1 LEFLGISWNFLE
13 FLGGKMRT
21 MLKWLTMGLL
31 TIGLFGLNLASAQK
45 LTAENW
51 KTSPKIKAIQVI
63 QSEVNN
69 LEFKNV
75 DTQDLGGCN
84 GLTEARVLNSDAQN
98 NPRAYYLE
106 TYTKDVYYGLDYIY
120 DQAGK
125 LRYAEIQGA
134 AGANDTINWTFYFDD
149 TNQVLW
155 KEVKQQGAYQWI
167 DPLEKMPFNALE
179 TFANI
184 PKCATKG
191 VALGDGTPLVEP
203 VAPPETP

>member
-1 LEFLGISWNFLE
+1 
-13 FLGGKMRT
+13 MRT
-21 MLKWLTMGLL
+21 TTKCLTIGLL
-31 TIGLFGLNLASAQK
+31 TIGLFCLNLANAQK

-51 KTSPKIKAIQVI
+51 QASPKIKAIKAI
-63 QSEVNN
+63 QSEVNR
-69 LEFKNV
+69 LEFDNV
-75 DTQDLGGCN
+75 DTQDLGGCD
-84 GLTEARVLNSDAQN
+84 GLSEARVLNSDAQN

-134 AGANDTINWTFYFDD
+134 AGANNTINWTFYFDD
-149 TNQVLW
+149 NNQVLW
-155 KEVKQQGAYQWI
+155 KEVKQQGTYTWI
-167 DPLEKMPFNALE
+167 DPLEKLPVNPLE

-191 VALGDGTPLVEP
+191 IALGDGTPLVEP
-203 VAPPETP
+203 IAPPETP